1 MKTHRSGMDRRAF
14 GRGLGAVVGA
24 SLAGPF
30 WLSATSAAGQSDLA
44 EQLVIDLD
52 GELES
57 IHPSLAYSARDWS
70 IVNSVYDSIVMVGDD
85 GQVVPLVAESFSTED
100 AITFNTVLRSG
111 ITFHDGSPVTAETL
125 RDSWT
130 FLMESD
136 SSVIDLFQVID
147 DIEVVGDLEANI
159 VCSAPSPWLP
169 AQIATWLMLVPF
181 GYTEE
186 MALNNPIGTGP
197 FMLDTYSVGEELTLQ
212 RNQEYALG
220 AVKGEALAE
229 EVTFRIVPEASTRV
243 ADVVTGTANI
253 AVSIPQDFRAEV
265 ESQGATV
272 LDDPIVGS
280 QWVRI
285 ATDVAPFD
293 DARVRRA
300 LNLAVDVETI
310 ATALLAPET
319 RPLATIFPDDRSP
332 GFKAELELYGFD
344 PDAARR
350 LLEEAGVAEGKE
362 LVLETSA
369 AARQDV
375 AEAIAANL
383 EDVGFAMT
391 IEATDIATFNAG
403 WSDPER
409 PVLRLATWSPLHE
422 PHTLLGLVFK
432 SDGFLSRY
440 SSEEVDAL
448 LAEAAVEAD
457 PDVRRAVLE
466 QVAAAMYDDP
476 PVIALWN
483 LTATYA
489 VDDAGSEWM
498 PSGDEQVVPTTTA
511 AVAN

>member
-1 MKTHRSGMDRRAF
+1 MKANRLGMDRRTL
-14 GRGLGAVVGA
+14 GRGLGAVAGA

-30 WLSATSAAGQSDLA
+30 WLSARSVAGQDDLA

-70 IVNSVYDSIVMVGDD
+70 IVHSVYDSIVMIGDD
-85 GQVVPLVAESFSTED
+85 GQVVPLAAESFSSDD
-100 AITFNTVLRSG
+100 ATTFNTVLRSG
-111 ITFHDGSPVTAETL
+111 MTFHDGSPATADAL

-130 FLMESD
+130 FLMESE
-136 SSVIDLFQVID
+136 SSVIGLFQVITD
-147 DIEVVGDLEANI
+147 VEVVGELEAKI
-159 VCSAPSPWLP
+159 VCNAPSPWLP
-169 AQIATWLMLVPF
+169 AQIATWLMLVPS
-181 GYTEE
+181 GYSEE
-186 MALNNPIGTGP
+186 QAITSPIGTGP
-197 FMLDTYSVGEELTLQ
+197 FRLDSYSAGEDLTLQ
-212 RNQEYALG
+212 RNPDYALS

-265 ESQGATV
+265 EAQGAD
-272 LDDPIVGS
+272 LIDDPIVGS

-285 ATDVAPFD
+285 ATDAAPFD

-319 RPLATIFPDDRSP
+319 TPLATIFPDERSP
-332 GFKAELELYGFD
+332 GFNAELVPYGYD
-344 PDAARR
+344 PEAARA
-350 LLEEAGVAEGKE
+350 LLEEAGVAEGQE
-362 LVLETSA
+362 LTLETSA

-383 EDVGFAMT
+383 ADVGFSMT
-391 IEATDIATFNAG
+391 IEASDIATFNAG
-403 WSDPER
+403 WNDPER
-409 PVLRLATWSPLHE
+409 PVLRLATWSPLYE
-422 PHTLLGLVFK
+422 PHTLLDLVFK

-440 SSEEVDAL
+440 SSVDVDAL
-448 LAEAAVEAD
+448 LADASVEAD
-457 PDVRRAVLE
+457 PDVRRAILE
-466 QVAAAMYDDP
+466 QKAASMYDDP

-483 LTATYA
+483 LTATFA
-489 VDDAGSEWM
+489 VDDVGSVWT
-498 PSGDEQVVPTTTA
+498 PSGDEQVVPTTLPDSI
-511 AVAN
+511 